1 MESVANDCFCFKN
14 VKLAGILQD
23 KHLILLCSLAP
34 NLELSFANRLRRYVN
49 EEPNKQLLELFLGY
63 WFWLCCFGVIIF
75 AYTFLELVHLRV
87 FFVDSGTHCD

>member
-1 MESVANDCFCFKN
+1 MVLANVESVANDCFCFKN

-49 EEPNKQLLELFLGY
+49 EEPNKQLLE
-63 WFWLCCFGVIIF
+63 
-75 AYTFLELVHLRV
+75 
-87 FFVDSGTHCD
+87 